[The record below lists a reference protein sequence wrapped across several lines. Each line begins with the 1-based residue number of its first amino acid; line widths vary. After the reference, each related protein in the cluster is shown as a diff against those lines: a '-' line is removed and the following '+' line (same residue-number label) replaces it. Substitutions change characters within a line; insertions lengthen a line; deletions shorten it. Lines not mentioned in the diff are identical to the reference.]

1 MIIYKYLFI
10 DLYMDL
16 QLKILAFMIAIIAFL
31 VIFIFF
37 NISKLDGQFITTE
50 LLIFNLIIET

>member
-16 QLKILAFMIAIIAFL
+16 QLKILAFMITIIVFL
-31 VIFIFF
+31 FIFIFF